1 MHRRGNAQGQRGNNL
16 SALQAAKQVV
26 PTINIPTSLARTPL
40 SVTANN
46 PQYQSVVGQ
55 LAQSHRVL
63 QPVAQTVSSIEF
75 SERRWFFKHFHCSRS
90 SWEHYRPHRFEAHCF
105 SNSPP
110 HPPQALVPARL
121 QTDLVQVKPLRKSI
135 KWNWNVINSF

>member
-1 MHRRGNAQGQRGNNL
+1 MHRHGVQPQGQRGNNL
-16 SALQAAKQVV
+16 SALQAGKQVV

-63 QPVAQTVSSIEF
+63 QPVAQTVSSTSSLTEGGDFENIF
-75 SERRWFFKHFHCSRS
+75 ITVAAVGSIIGLIGSRPIAS
-90 SWEHYRPHRFEAHCF
+90 AT
-105 SNSPP
+105 
-110 HPPQALVPARL
+110 ARHTL
-121 QTDLVQVKPLRKSI
+121 PKL
-135 KWNWNVINSF
+135 